1 MTICRDVLG
10 TELCQV
16 TDPQKA
22 MLSWQWGCLTVAVV
36 LGWEPV
42 SFLWELNWLPP
53 QVAGVSGSDSPLE
66 DLLVHLRKHYA
77 FVVPRG
83 AFASPAAVGTLSRQ
97 TPSQF
102 AVSFS
107 ALWDDP
113 FSASQFPFTWGWTG
127 LSWTPVLHPAGC
139 SCLLLSW
146 SWYSCQLRLIN
157 TRRNI
162 HSPSLIL
169 QDLFLPF
176 SSITQYTIRVC
187 FIWFQAEPF
196 PLSFLSHSA
205 SPGACGWD
213 RNHVIW
219 SRCCSAH
226 PFAELGD
233 DGM

>member
-1 MTICRDVLG
+1 MTIRRDVLG

-22 MLSWQWGCLTVAVV
+22 MLSWQWGSLTVGVV

-77 FVVPRG
+77 FVVPRD

-139 SCLLLSW
+139 SCPTAVMELV
-146 SWYSCQLRLIN
+146 QLPAQAHKHQKEHPLPI
-157 TRRNI
+157 T
-162 HSPSLIL
+162 HSSGFILAIL
-169 QDLFLPF
+169 QYHTIRNTGVLHLVPSWALPTELPLPF
-176 SSITQYTIRVC
+176 CISWGLWLR
-187 FIWFQAEPF
+187 
-196 PLSFLSHSA
+196 
-205 SPGACGWD
+205 
-213 RNHVIW
+213 
-219 SRCCSAH
+219 
-226 PFAELGD
+226 
-233 DGM
+233 